1 MSRHKHTF
9 YIENLQQFTSSHE
22 RGALKVIQQHKN
34 KNTSPTCKKLTVKF
48 PRPRGA
54 VLINKIQI
62 GLSFASM
69 SNHSIDREEKDIYLG
84 NAVGVK
90 PYCFI
95 LCPLRAPTILLYVS
109 ADLAIDY

>member
-1 MSRHKHTF
+1 MSRLHKHTF

-62 GLSFASM
+62 GLSYRLDEQPF
-69 SNHSIDREEKDIYLG
+69 NRQRGKGHLPWQCCRG
-84 NAVGVK
+84 
-90 PYCFI
+90 
-95 LCPLRAPTILLYVS
+95 
-109 ADLAIDY
+109 